1 MSMQM
6 LTILQLTGILA
17 AYLGMTVLLPAFVF
31 YRKVSEERFCVRFM
45 IYLVIGNVYLMNMV
59 MVLQLLHISNRFTLI
74 LGTILPVLWAMAR
87 VHNVTVKDG
96 ILGAARSVNSFLS
109 GTMGGRLLL
118 SKIMRFIG
126 RCLKAGLLRLLRSI
140 RKNFFDWGFTAG
152 CIVAILWLYGSNL
165 IWNMGYCTSDIPVHN
180 YWINA
185 MSRNEMFIAGV
196 YPHGFHSMMYYLH
209 EVFGFRTFELLR
221 VFCLVQNV
229 LVHMTLLAFLKVCC
243 RTKYSPYIA
252 MIMYILANIWNRDT
266 FTRYFSTLPQEF
278 GMIFILPSICF
289 LYAFLEDRARENR
302 AKGWKQHSTR
312 YLLFFA
318 LSFSATLAAHF
329 YNTMIAG
336 IFCVGVAM
344 GFMGKVFR
352 REYFGRIMLAG
363 ILSIVLAVMPMA
375 VAFAMGRPLEGSLRW
390 GMSII
395 AGPKEESGDTD
406 QGQGSSA
413 AEGTGQ
419 SAGTQAV
426 TGDTGQSAG
435 TGQAVTGGT
444 GQGQGSSGTGGTQA
458 VTGST
463 GQPTDTQAVTGDT
476 GQSAGTLPQQDG
488 NPSGGMQGTPEG
500 AAIQENTPP
509 PEPKIPLKVRMKFW
523 VNEKWKKT
531 VNLVRGLRD
540 TVQLRIMN
548 RISAETV
555 AAVLFVT
562 AALSVLG
569 LLGLTAR
576 KTRHY
581 GCILLSAGFCLLFL
595 YVVLMA
601 VWFGIPA
608 LMDQT
613 RCSIYLAYLMSAAV
627 ALTADALSGLVLGK
641 ITTPFL
647 SDMISLAG
655 GGMMAFVIVW
665 GGIYK
670 MPLSIT
676 ALESNDAITCLTNI
690 LRDNP
695 RYQFTVCSANDELR
709 MVEDYGYHY
718 EVITFLQAMEGER
731 QEEYL
736 TIPTP
741 KVYFFIEKIP
751 IDYTM
756 PYEGSGRKVSEVGAY
771 RPLPYGSGLSVYKGP
786 NRYTVM
792 SKMYY
797 WALAFKKMYPN
808 EMRVYY
814 ETDAFIC
821 YEVEQNPY
829 RLFDFSIDYGYNS
842 YSMTDE

>member
-6 LTILQLTGILA
+6 LTILQFTGVLA

-31 YRKVSEERFCVRFM
+31 YRKVRKERFCVRFM
-45 IYLVIGNVYLMNMV
+45 IYLVIGNAYLMNMV
-59 MVLQLLHISNRFTLI
+59 MLLQLLHISNWFTLV
-74 LGTILPVLWAMAR
+74 LGTILPVLWAVAR
-87 VHNVTVKDG
+87 VHNVPVKDG
-96 ILGAARSVNSFLS
+96 ILEAAGAVNRFLS

-118 SKIMRFIG
+118 SKILRFIG
-126 RCLKAGLLRLLRSI
+126 RYLKMGLLRLLQSI
-140 RKNFFDWGFTAG
+140 RRNLFDWMLTVG
-152 CIVAILWLYGSNL
+152 CIVAVVWLYGSNL

-185 MSRNEMFIAGV
+185 MSRNEMFVAGV
-196 YPHGFHSMMYYLH
+196 YPHGFHSIIYYLH

-221 VFCLVQNV
+221 VFCLVQNAMV
-229 LVHMTLLAFLKVCC
+229 HLVLLAFLKACC
-243 RTKYSPYIA
+243 KTKYSPYVA

-289 LYAFLEDRARENR
+289 LYAFFEDRARENGAR
-302 AKGWKQHSTR
+302 GWRLHSTR

-318 LSFSATLAAHF
+318 LSFSVTLAAHF
-329 YNTMIAG
+329 YNTMVAG
-336 IFCVGVAM
+336 IFCVGVAI
-344 GFMGKVFR
+344 GFLGKVFR
-352 REYFGRIMLAG
+352 REYFGRILLAG
-363 ILSIVLAVMPMA
+363 ILSIVLAVLPMA
-375 VAFAMGRPLEGSLRW
+375 VAFAMGRPMEGSLRW

-395 AGPKEESGDTD
+395 SGSRNES
-406 QGQGSSA
+406 
-413 AEGTGQ
+413 E
-419 SAGTQAV
+419 
-426 TGDTGQSAG
+426 DTGQTQEDGSVEGSQAP
-435 TGQAVTGGT
+435 TESIGQDADSGFRQE
-444 GQGQGSSGTGGTQA
+444 QGA
-458 VTGST
+458 
-463 GQPTDTQAVTGDT
+463 
-476 GQSAGTLPQQDG
+476 
-488 NPSGGMQGTPEG
+488 SGGLQDSPGSGPV
-500 AAIQENTPP
+500 IQENVPTPR
-509 PEPKIPLKVRMKFW
+509 IPLGVRMKSW

-531 VNLVRGLRD
+531 ENLVRGLRD
-540 TVQLRIMN
+540 TVQIYILN
-548 RISAETV
+548 RVSKETV
-555 AAVLFVT
+555 TAVLFVISM
-562 AALSVLG
+562 LSALG
-569 LLGLTAR
+569 LLALTAR

-581 GCILLSAGFCLLFL
+581 GGILLSVGFCLLFL

-627 ALTADALSGLVLGK
+627 ALAADGMSGLALGR
-641 ITTPFL
+641 ITSSFL
-647 SDMISLAG
+647 SDTISLVG
-655 GGMMAFVIVW
+655 GGVMAFVILW
-665 GGIYK
+665 GGMYK
-670 MPLSIT
+670 MPLNIA

-695 RYQFTVCSANDELR
+695 RFQFTVCSANDELR

-741 KVYFFIEKIP
+741 KVYFFIEKVP

-771 RPLPYGSGLSVYKGP
+771 RPLPYGSGLTVYKGP

-808 EMRVYY
+808 EMSVYY
-814 ETDAFIC
+814 ETDEFIC
-821 YEVEQNPY
+821 YEVKQNPY

-842 YSMTDE
+842 YSTTSE